1 MAFEIR
7 ASAWRV
13 LMMAG
18 CAASLGACA
27 GINRFDALNPPP
39 LPRGPQGTVYQTPP
53 NLGSPQLG
61 TSPGLPQATSG
72 AVTAEPL
79 PPPNYPSSQQ
89 PAGIGAT
96 QITPAIPTSP
106 PVQQAQPPVQQAPSQ
121 DAPQAPP
128 TLGSGGNRQVAT
140 LGGNT
145 SGGRGPV
152 TSRDGIIGGWTAREA
167 NGSSCKVTL
176 SSSPALDLYRASAG
190 SCTNK
195 ELQKVT
201 GWDYRDGEVYLY
213 QPGGAVA
220 ARMRVN
226 DGASLSGA
234 IARSGAGLNLS
245 R

>member
-1 MAFEIR
+1 MGYRIR
-7 ASAWRV
+7 TGALKGMVATT
-13 LMMAG
+13 
-18 CAASLGACA
+18 CAVALSACA
-27 GINRFDALNPPP
+27 GISRFDGVNSPPP
-39 LPRGPQGTVYQTPP
+39 PRGPQGTVYQTPP
-53 NLGSPQLG
+53 NPGSPQFG
-61 TSPGLPQATSG
+61 ASPGLPPVTSG

-79 PPPNYPSSQQ
+79 PPPNYPGSQQ
-89 PAGIGAT
+89 PIGVGAAP
-96 QITPAIPTSP
+96 ITPAIPSAP
-106 PVQQAQPPVQQAPSQ
+106 PVLQAQPPLQQAPPQ
-121 DAPQAPP
+121 DPPQDPP
-128 TLGSGGNRQVAT
+128 TLGGGNRQVAT
-140 LGGNT
+140 LGGP
-145 SGGRGPV
+145 SSGRGPV

-190 SCTNK
+190 TCTNK

>member
-1 MAFEIR
+1 MALGIR
-7 ASAWRV
+7 TGAFRV
-13 LMMAG
+13 LAMAV
-18 CAASLGACA
+18 CAASLSACA
-27 GINRFDALNPPP
+27 GINRFDGVSSAPP
-39 LPRGPQGTVYQTPP
+39 PRGPQGTVYQAPP
-53 NLGSPQLG
+53 NPGAPPLA
-61 TSPGLPQATSG
+61 TSPGLAPVTSS

-79 PPPNYPSSQQ
+79 PPPNYPGSQQ
-89 PAGIGAT
+89 PTGIGAT
-96 QITPAIPTSP
+96 SITPAIPAPP
-106 PVQQAQPPVQQAPSQ
+106 PVQQAQPPVQQVPSQ
-121 DAPQAPP
+121 DAPA
-128 TLGSGGNRQVAT
+128 LGSGGNRQVAT
-140 LGGNT
+140 LGGNA